1 MCSVSGCHGIHYGM
15 CCLYDW
21 IFTGVPCV
29 VCLVVMVF
37 IAVCAVCTIGSL
49 QVFHV

>member
-21 IFTGVPCV
+21 IFTGVLCV

-37 IAVCAVCTIGSL
+37 ITVCAPGLIDFDIDRC
-49 QVFHV
+49 